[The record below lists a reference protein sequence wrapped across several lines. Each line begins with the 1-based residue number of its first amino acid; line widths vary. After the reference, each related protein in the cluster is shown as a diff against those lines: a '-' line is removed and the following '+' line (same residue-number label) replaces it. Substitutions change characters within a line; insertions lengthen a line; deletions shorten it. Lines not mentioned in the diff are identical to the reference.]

1 MEDST
6 SAVTLGVAMKQVE
19 SDSRALSA
27 ALADGAVRDLSHE
40 ELGEL
45 AATGRAVQARID
57 AVILAAVGE
66 VDARG
71 SFATDGALTAAAW
84 LRSTVTVTPAEAA
97 GAVRTARALRGG
109 LLPGTV
115 AALVAGEITARH
127 AQVIA
132 DGIHT
137 TSSGGHRGPA
147 PAQAVA
153 LIEPE
158 VLAVAR
164 AADTRAVGSVMAA
177 FQQALDPDAADA
189 AALRRWERRGL
200 TLAPARGRHQRDQRA
215 GRRVLGGGAARGD
228 RRRVTAGRRG
238 HPHPGPDP
246 PRRPGRDL
254 PAVPGEPRR
263 PCAGRRRAPPRHR
276 HHRRPDPLPADQPG
290 DTGRWVAGGAAGRD
304 RPDPGLHRAAAGL

>member
-19 SDSRALSA
+19 SDSRALAA

-40 ELGEL
+40 ELREL
-45 AATGRAVQARID
+45 VATGRAVQALID
-57 AVILAAVGE
+57 AVVLAAVGE

-71 SFATDGALTAAAW
+71 SCVHDGALTTGAW

-115 AALVAGEITARH
+115 AALAAGEITARH

-158 VLAVAR
+158 VL
-164 AADTRAVGSVMAA
+164 
-177 FQQALDPDAADA
+177 
-189 AALRRWERRGL
+189 
-200 TLAPARGRHQRDQRA
+200 
-215 GRRVLGGGAARGD
+215 
-228 RRRVTAGRRG
+228 
-238 HPHPGPDP
+238 
-246 PRRPGRDL
+246 
-254 PAVPGEPRR
+254 
-263 PCAGRRRAPPRHR
+263 
-276 HHRRPDPLPADQPG
+276 
-290 DTGRWVAGGAAGRD
+290 
-304 RPDPGLHRAAAGL
+304 